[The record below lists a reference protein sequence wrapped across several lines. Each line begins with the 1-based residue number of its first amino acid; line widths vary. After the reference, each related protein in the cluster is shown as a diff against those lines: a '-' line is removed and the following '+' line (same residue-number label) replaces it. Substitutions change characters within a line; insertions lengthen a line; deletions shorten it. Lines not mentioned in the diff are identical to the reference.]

1 MISMLRNFSFYFGDS
16 SHPIWWV
23 DHFEPLTIFF
33 FWWTSLF
40 TTPIQN
46 VGEPVCIL
54 VAKDVSILEEDQMPI
69 LPGTCG
75 NAPSVDGFPEI
86 EGYHLMDGFWM
97 FMENSRPHG
106 MMIWGSPRLW
116 NPPHKIHRLLEYH
129 ANPRLVS
136 LSKVLDPQ
144 ATFYS
149 LILSLTVCHSH
160 GPSWSILVLTRA
172 DRLYNLAHT
181 NNWQPRRFKS
191 IQRGLDA
198 DRRCSWAVAVA
209 AFKNTTRYYK

>member
-1 MISMLRNFSFYFGDS
+1 MIQAIQFGELIILN
-16 SHPIWWV
+16 HWPFFV
-23 DHFEPLTIFF
+23 DEHHFLQLQ
-33 FWWTSLF
+33 S
-40 TTPIQN
+40 QN

-97 FMENSRPHG
+97 FMGNSRPHG